1 MNKMNEEL
9 VKITPIVQ
17 LPEGFKV
24 SEFSD
29 EQRAT
34 FQELKEVEV
43 KEETANYL
51 ISLNYARKCE
61 GV

>member
-1 MNKMNEEL
+1 MNEEL

-17 LPEGFKV
+17 LPEGFEV
-24 SEFSD
+24 SDFSD

-43 KEETANYL
+43 KEETAKYL